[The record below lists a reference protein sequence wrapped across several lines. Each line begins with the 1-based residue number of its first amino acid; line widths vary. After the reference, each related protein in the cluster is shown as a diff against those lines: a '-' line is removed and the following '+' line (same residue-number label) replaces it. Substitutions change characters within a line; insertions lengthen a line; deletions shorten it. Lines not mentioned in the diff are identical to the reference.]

1 MSGQKSAFRAARWN
15 EPLITELS
23 ESGARGVVP
32 PAVDAGIV
40 AAVGDVAAKLPAG
53 ARRASVP
60 DLPEVTQHRVL
71 RENDTKALRSCQGCM
86 PGKNSFHI
94 RGRI

>member
-1 MSGQKSAFRAARWN
+1 MSGQRSAFRAARWN

-53 ARRASVP
+53 ARRAP
-60 DLPEVTQHRVL
+60 GCPCRFRRGQRGAPEG
-71 RENDTKALRSCQGCM
+71 EGE
-86 PGKNSFHI
+86 
-94 RGRI
+94 